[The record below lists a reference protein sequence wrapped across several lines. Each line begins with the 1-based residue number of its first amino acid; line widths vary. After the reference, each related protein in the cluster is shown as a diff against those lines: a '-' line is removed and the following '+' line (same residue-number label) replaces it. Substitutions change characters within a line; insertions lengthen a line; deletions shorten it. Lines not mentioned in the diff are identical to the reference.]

1 MEIKIIKALPE
12 KMKAKPTDES
22 KLGFGK
28 IFTDHMFTMQYNEGQ
43 GWHDAIIEP
52 YHPLQLDPTAMCLHY
67 GQEIFEGLKA
77 YRGEKNE
84 IYLFRP
90 TENIKRMNVSA
101 EKLCMAHIDEEVFFE
116 ALKKLVLLEK
126 DWIPRG
132 IGTSLY
138 IRPTL
143 IATEAALGVHPAN
156 EYLFFIVVGPV
167 GAYYASGFAPT
178 KIYVSEEYVRAA
190 PGGTGNIKSAGN
202 YAMSLYAS
210 RIASNMGYTQVL
222 WLDARENKYVEEVG
236 TSNIFFF
243 IGDELITPPLAGTIL
258 PGVTRNSVIQ
268 LASHLGVKVNE
279 KRLSMD
285 EVIDALNK
293 GTLKEVFASGTA
305 AVISPV
311 VQIYFRKKEYLINGG
326 KTGALSEKL
335 FNEILQIQYGIK
347 EDPFGWRVRLLK
359 DSLRKPRLF
368 QVITSWIRALEFA
381 FHSIVERTV
390 YNHVHKL
397 VKSAVARL
405 LDQIA

>member
-1 MEIKIIKALPE
+1 MEIKIIKASPE
-12 KMKAKPTDES
+12 KMKTKPADES

-28 IFTDHMFTMQYNEGQ
+28 IFTDHMFSMKYKEGK
-43 GWHDAIIEP
+43 GWHDAVIGP
-52 YHPLQLDPTAMCLHY
+52 YHSLQLDPTAMCLHY

-77 YRGEKNE
+77 YRGKKEE

-101 EKLCMAHIDEEVFFE
+101 EKLCMAHIDEEVFFD

-132 IGTSLY
+132 MGTSLY

-236 TSNIFFF
+236 TSNIFFV
-243 IGDELITPPLAGTIL
+243 IGDELITPPLRGTIL

-268 LASHLGVKVNE
+268 LATHLGVKINE
-279 KRLSMD
+279 RLLSMD
-285 EVIDALNK
+285 EVIDAIAK

-311 VQIYFRKKEYLINGG
+311 GQIYFRKKEYLINGG
-326 KTGALSEKL
+326 KTGVLSEKL
-335 FNEILQIQYGIK
+335 FNEILQIQYGLK
-347 EDPFGWRVRLLK
+347 EDPFGWRV
-359 DSLRKPRLF
+359 
-368 QVITSWIRALEFA
+368 
-381 FHSIVERTV
+381 
-390 YNHVHKL
+390 
-397 VKSAVARL
+397 
-405 LDQIA
+405 QIA